1 MMNKTV
7 FLKNVIYSLFLPAVW
22 KNNIIFN
29 GKSKKQTVLLLIY
42 YIFCTRIIVTRAKR
56 SGKFLE
62 TIPKGGTLGTLWV
75 MGIHNLAF

>member
-1 MMNKTV
+1 M
-7 FLKNVIYSLFLPAVW
+7 
-22 KNNIIFN
+22 
-29 GKSKKQTVLLLIY
+29 
-42 YIFCTRIIVTRAKR
+42 RIIATRVER